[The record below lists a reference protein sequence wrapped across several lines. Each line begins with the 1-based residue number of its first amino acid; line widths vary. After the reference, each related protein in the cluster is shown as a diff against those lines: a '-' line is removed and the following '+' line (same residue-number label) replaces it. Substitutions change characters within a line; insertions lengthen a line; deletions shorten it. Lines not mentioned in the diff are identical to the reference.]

1 MRVTA
6 DEEHYCVIDD
16 NCHMNKYDK
25 KDIEDLNAL
34 CVFLIDEYCKQTDKQ
49 KQWFEKYWDL
59 KKKLNK
65 IIDMVEE

>member
-1 MRVTA
+1 MKITA

-16 NCHMNKYDK
+16 NSSMSLYDK
-25 KDIEDLNAL
+25 EDIDDLNTL

-49 KQWFEKYWDL
+49 NQWFEKYWDL

-65 IIDMVEE
+65 IIDAVEE